1 MEGILVAVFS
11 LSSYR
16 YLGDACTDLRVF
28 FAWWYI
34 SAPDRSFPF
43 FGGGASPPPQIRNF
57 GYLTSVSRHWCTGV
71 VFMQPGVKVNGAYCT
86 DAVIS
91 KAVTGSVTFQLQ
103 LLSCN

>member
-1 MEGILVAVFS
+1 VHL
-11 LSSYR
+11 
-16 YLGDACTDLRVF
+16 
-28 FAWWYI
+28 
-34 SAPDRSFPF
+34 
-43 FGGGASPPPQIRNF
+43 PPPQIRNF

-103 LLSCN
+103 LLSCNWKPAQRGLSKNVSHEWQ